1 VRLLDASQTAQG
13 LAAKA
18 PNSIAVVSQK
28 EHFAAL
34 RGAT

>member
-1 VRLLDASQTAQG
+1 VRLLDVYLAAQG

-18 PNSIAVVSQK
+18 PNSIAVVSLK
-28 EHFAAL
+28 AHFAAP